1 MMDEK
6 SKDMIRE
13 DLAAKIKQAATKTS
27 PPMTVE
33 ELKEW
38 LKQFKG

>member
-1 MMDEK
+1 MDEK
-6 SKDMIRE
+6 SKDIICE
-13 DLAAKIKQAATKTS
+13 DFAAKIKQAATTNS

-33 ELKEW
+33 EAKEW